1 MKVKIIARR
10 EKFSTGLA
18 EWSNVSD
25 CVEALVMTNNSE
37 LNFPRNKFINFIIF
51 LIKFGLLIGIF
62 FSTFHFTL
70 VSVFPYSFRLCF
82 SSSRIQ

>member
-62 FSTFHFTL
+62 FFNFSFHF
-70 VSVFPYSFRLCF
+70 SKCF
-82 SSSRIQ
+82 SLQF

>member
-37 LNFPRNKFINFIIF
+37 LNFPRNKFINFILYF
-51 LIKFGLLIGIF
+51 
-62 FSTFHFTL
+62 
-70 VSVFPYSFRLCF
+70 
-82 SSSRIQ
+82 